1 MTAKGVSTQPR
12 IASPCSQDW
21 DSMIGND
28 RVRFCEHCDL
38 SVHNL
43 DLASPKQTRRLIA
56 RSGDRLCVSY
66 SQPVPPRVPVVPIL
80 HKIGRRTSA
89 LAAGAITA
97 TLGISSAVAAASQP
111 KPSAVRSEVAA
122 VTRVLDSFASSG
134 GGTLKGTITDAQ
146 GAVVAGATVTL
157 INPTTHDER
166 CTTTDDNGQYTFTD
180 VEPGTYNLKI
190 ERPGF
195 SIHQVTS
202 LEVKATD
209 DNRYDQAL
217 TPAEVVRLTGLMA
230 VTVTPSDPLV
240 KAAMDD
246 DLEAVKAALAT
257 QPNPNVRDKI
267 TQSGALEYA
276 VRNANREIMQVLV
289 WAKVDVNAKD
299 REGQTALMMLTEQ
312 ATSEM
317 VWDLIHA
324 GAKVN
329 ARDKDGD
336 TALISVAE
344 INNVDALKALLDAGA
359 KVNAHN
365 EKGETALMV
374 AASNG
379 NVNNVRTL
387 IVAGADVNLRD
398 KDGKSALMRAN
409 ENGEGAVARLLK
421 AHGAIEFEVQEKQ

>member
-1 MTAKGVSTQPR
+1 M
-12 IASPCSQDW
+12 
-21 DSMIGND
+21 
-28 RVRFCEHCDL
+28 
-38 SVHNL
+38 
-43 DLASPKQTRRLIA
+43 
-56 RSGDRLCVSY
+56 
-66 SQPVPPRVPVVPIL
+66 
-80 HKIGRRTSA
+80 
-89 LAAGAITA
+89 
-97 TLGISSAVAAASQP
+97 
-111 KPSAVRSEVAA
+111 
-122 VTRVLDSFASSG
+122 
-134 GGTLKGTITDAQ
+134 KGTITDAQ

-387 IVAGADVNLRD
+387 ILAGADVNLRD